1 MGVIHKELYN
11 LKALILEILIGTPT
25 NEIKITISKP
35 SLIDTNL
42 KLVIVA

>member
-1 MGVIHKELYN
+1 MGAIYEELYN
-11 LKALILEILIGTPT
+11 LKALTLEILIVTPI

-35 SLIDTNL
+35 SLIDTNP